1 MRVFIDSRDLIN
13 AFNNSQPIA
22 IDDLATR
29 FRNHGHTLV
38 LSFSLISELVPADNN
53 VIVVLRRFTKIEEDF
68 PHIFLQQQDLPN
80 FEIAKAAAEFAAG
93 SAPSPYDPFVPTF
106 HELWGI
112 RFKTDPVLLMDVDRT
127 IGMRKMSKQIE
138 LSLQKPE
145 IFHWQEDEAA
155 QAVAILENEQR
166 AIVTDKPKVVFENT
180 VKRWLRR
187 AGANLAPNQI
197 PQFANM
203 LRQNPRIA
211 PGWRLYIEVFE
222 QLARNKTY
230 RPSVNDVWDL
240 ANVTLLPYVDAATL
254 DNNKVQL
261 VKQASQRL
269 RVFDSSINYDVR
281 AFGSIRSLVS
291 TL

>member
-1 MRVFIDSRDLIN
+1 
-13 AFNNSQPIA
+13 
-22 IDDLATR
+22 
-29 FRNHGHTLV
+29 
-38 LSFSLISELVPADNN
+38 
-53 VIVVLRRFTKIEEDF
+53 
-68 PHIFLQQQDLPN
+68 
-80 FEIAKAAAEFAAG
+80 
-93 SAPSPYDPFVPTF
+93 
-106 HELWGI
+106 
-112 RFKTDPVLLMDVDRT
+112 MDVDRT